1 MGKRITM
8 IGGGSS
14 SFVPPL
20 VRRLIESDILDDAT
34 LTLMDTN
41 ADRVEVMAKLAG
53 KVIESEGSRLQVR
66 ASTDQRAA
74 LTNADFVICA
84 ISVGG
89 MTAWENDMEIP
100 ARYGLIMHVADSI
113 GPGGIMRAMRNA
125 PVSRD
130 VARDVSEVAPDAWV
144 FNYTNP
150 TTVEGLAML
159 TVPGVKAVSLCSCSV
174 APSSAGFL
182 AWQAGVAV
190 DDIAMPP
197 IVGGLN
203 HCAAITELRLK
214 DGTDALPLA
223 RENTTEEVTKWALE
237 TYGVMPYCWEHW
249 TEFHPGMQR
258 LDESYNGTAQ
268 GVKMR
273 YGITTHSMEEQ
284 RARPRELSELADRWT
299 ASEAGPVSLADLPM
313 GDEFAGIEVID
324 IIEAIVDNR
333 HEIYAVNTLNNGA
346 IPNLP
351 DDAVVECS
359 AMVDR
364 YGVRAI
370 HSKPLPDA
378 LAALLTHYVALQH
391 QMVRAALSGDRDEL
405 YRALLLDPTTSSVL
419 DIHQIADLC
428 AELLAANAEYLP
440 LFARD

>member
-1 MGKRITM
+1 M

-20 VRRLIESDILDDAT
+20 VRRLIESDILNDAT

-41 ADRVEVMAKLAG
+41 AEHVDVMDKLAK
-53 KVIESEGSRLQVR
+53 KVIESEESKLSVR
-66 ASTDQRAA
+66 STTNQREA
-74 LTNADFVICA
+74 LTGADFVICA

-89 MTAWENDMEIP
+89 MSAWENDMEIP
-100 ARYGLIMHVADSI
+100 ARYGLVMHVADSI

-130 VARDVSEVAPDAWV
+130 VARDVSEVAPDAFV

-159 TVPGVKAVSLCSCSV
+159 TVPGVKAISLCSCSV
-174 APSSAGFL
+174 APSSPGFL
-182 AWQAGVAV
+182 AWQAGVSPEE
-190 DDIAMPP
+190 IAMPP
-197 IVGGLN
+197 VVGGLN
-203 HCAAITELRLK
+203 HCAAITELRLL

-223 RENTTEEVTKWALE
+223 RANTMEPITKWGLDI
-237 TYGVMPYCWEHW
+237 YGVMPYCWEHW

-258 LDESYNGTAQ
+258 LEEPYNGTAQ

-284 RARPRELSELADRWT
+284 RARPRELSELAERWT
-299 ASEAGPVSLADLPM
+299 APDAGPVSLADLPM

-333 HEIYAVNTLNNGA
+333 NEIYVVNTLNNGA

-351 DDAVVECS
+351 ADAVVECS
-359 AMVDR
+359 AMVNV
-364 YGVRAI
+364 YGVKAI
-370 HSKPLPDA
+370 HSEPLPETF
-378 LAALLTHYVALQH
+378 AALLRQYVALQH

-405 YRALLLDPTTSSVL
+405 LRALMLDPTTQSVL
-419 DIHQIADLC
+419 DIDQTSQLC
-428 AELLAANAEYLP
+428 DELLEANAQYLP
-440 LFARD
+440 LFNRG